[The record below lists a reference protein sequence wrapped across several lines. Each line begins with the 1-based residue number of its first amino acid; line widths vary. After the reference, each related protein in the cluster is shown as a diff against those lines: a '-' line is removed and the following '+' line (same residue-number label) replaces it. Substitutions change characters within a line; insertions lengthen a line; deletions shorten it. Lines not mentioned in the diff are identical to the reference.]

1 MALLYEITGSP
12 AKKEKKKTN
21 LDGAEVRTPFS
32 QTRLK
37 KIQIHKLFCTDF
49 GFFFLTLQYNNR
61 F

>member
-21 LDGAEVRTPFS
+21 LDGAEVPTPFS

-37 KIQIHKLFCTDF
+37 KHP
-49 GFFFLTLQYNNR
+49 NP
-61 F
+61 